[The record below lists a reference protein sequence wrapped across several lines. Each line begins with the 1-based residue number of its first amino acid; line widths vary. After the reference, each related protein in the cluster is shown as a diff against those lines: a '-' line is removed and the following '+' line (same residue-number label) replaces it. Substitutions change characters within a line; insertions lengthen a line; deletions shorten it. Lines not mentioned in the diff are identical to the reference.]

1 MRRFRSLAFT
11 WPCFWQGF
19 ELPRQNQR
27 KLLPGMQAQIRGHR
41 SLYAGSS
48 PAEIVE
54 AMRDDNPYPEP
65 DAAAF
70 MAAYAFRM
78 KQWDGS
84 QISTASAEEFVR
96 DLAQAGELRVWNDLP
111 IDS

>member
-1 MRRFRSLAFT
+1 MRRFHSLAFT

-19 ELPRQNQR
+19 LLPRQNHR
-27 KLLPGMQAQIRGHR
+27 ELLSGMQAQIRGHR
-41 SLYAGSS
+41 SLYQGNT
-48 PAEIVE
+48 PADLVE
-54 AMRDDNPYPEP
+54 AMRDDNPYPEA

-70 MAAYAFRM
+70 MAAYSFRM

-84 QISTASAEEFVR
+84 QISTTCAEEFVR
-96 DLAQAGELRVWNDLP
+96 DLAQAGELRVWHDLP